1 MTVYSFSFT
10 YTKKTVCVS
19 IHTQTLFVFCKKKNT
34 MILILVILAA
44 VLCVSN
50 AHCIAKNGTI
60 ETERHNGIVQISVLD
75 LKWQEFPVYVRV
87 EAVQTP
93 GDFAYIT
100 GHIMASDKVCHYD
113 CGFTGCASSAFGA
126 NMKYCTEE
134 GMQDIVVSLKCGN
147 MFEKCS
153 FNIHVL
159 FCTQGEQEHKLT
171 VKLLDDPEFYP
182 VKIKD
187 EVDLPDLPN

>member
-1 MTVYSFSFT
+1 M
-10 YTKKTVCVS
+10 
-19 IHTQTLFVFCKKKNT
+19 HALVF
-34 MILILVILAA
+34 LGVIVWSAH
-44 VLCVSN
+44 

-60 ETERHNGIVQISVLD
+60 ETEKHNGIVQISVLD
-75 LKWQEFPVYVRV
+75 VKWNEFPAYVRV
-87 EAVQTP
+87 EAAQTP

-100 GHIMASDKVCHYD
+100 GHIVAADKMCQYD
-113 CGFTGCASSAFGA
+113 CGFTGCSSSAFAA
-126 NMKYCTEE
+126 NMKYCSED

-159 FCTQGEQEHKLT
+159 FCTEGENQHKLT

-182 VKIKD
+182 PKIKD
-187 EVDLPDLPN
+187 EVDLPDIPT